1 MRVRFVVI
9 KYLCTGYICTGSV
22 LWGGTGYYL
31 VVMWY
36 ESSTPD
42 FVVVKQQSLSKI
54 IFSYFLKNGSEQREL
69 PTQLHRDK
77 GVNTPRF
84 GHKVLIMKQN

>member
-1 MRVRFVVI
+1 MVI

-54 IFSYFLKNGSEQREL
+54 IFSYFLKNGSKRRGIVDNGSRLGRKWPVDPER
-69 PTQLHRDK
+69 PNACMHSR
-77 GVNTPRF
+77 GV
-84 GHKVLIMKQN
+84 Q